1 MEEDPKNYTGPQP
14 GKWFA
19 AAMVGAIVLMVA
31 LTAGLVLGHEVI
43 LKHQSSELAREAEQ
57 GRRVLVAR
65 VLHSAPS
72 RTLDLPATIHG
83 YVETPIY
90 AKIAGYLKTI
100 QVDKGDRVQR
110 GEVLAVLEAP
120 ELDKQVADAK
130 ANYWLASVTDR
141 RTQALLKQGVIAA
154 QQADTSHAQ
163 MLQARA
169 SYEQLRAMQDYKI
182 VTAPFDG
189 IITARYVDPGALIPQ
204 TTTASNGNPIVA
216 MATMAPLRVYI
227 DVPQSLALFIRNGD
241 EAKITVYERPG
252 RTFTGP
258 IMRHPEALNS
268 ASRTML
274 TEIDLPNKDLALYP
288 GMYAKAEITVATA
301 ESGEMVRDDS
311 LVFRN
316 GKVYVPVVRNDHLHL
331 VEVTLGYDN
340 GQTVVVKG
348 DVHDDDLVA
357 LNTGQAA
364 EEGQVVHPVMSQE
377 Q

>member
-19 AAMVGAIVLMVA
+19 AAMVGAIVLIVA

-65 VLHSAPS
+65 VFHTAAT

-100 QVDKGDRVQR
+100 GVDKGDRVQQ
-110 GEVLAVLEAP
+110 GEVMAVLDAP

-141 RTQALLKQGVIAA
+141 RTEMLLKQGVVAA
-154 QQADTSHAQ
+154 QAADTSHAQ
-163 MLQARA
+163 MLQAKA
-169 SYEQLRAMQDYKI
+169 AYEQLRAMQNYKI

-204 TTTASNGNPIVA
+204 ATTPSNGTPIVA
-216 MATMAPLRVYI
+216 MATLAPLRVYI
-227 DVPQSLALFIRNGD
+227 DVPQSVALFIRNGD
-241 EAKITVYERPG
+241 EAKISVYERPG
-252 RTFTGP
+252 QTFTGP
-258 IMRHPEALNS
+258 VIRHPEALNS

-274 TEIDLPNKDLALYP
+274 AEIDLPNKDRSLYP
-288 GMYAKAEITVATA
+288 GMYAKAEITVATP
-301 ESGEMVRDDS
+301 ESGAMVRDDS
-311 LVFRN
+311 LVFRD
-316 GKVYVPVVRNDHLHL
+316 GKVYVPVVRNDRLHL
-331 VEVTLGYDN
+331 VGVTLGYDN
-340 GQTVVVKG
+340 GQNVVVKG
-348 DVHDDDLVA
+348 DIHDNDLVA

-364 EEGQVVHPVMSQE
+364 EEGQVVHPVMSGE